1 MECFGYKDLPEKLNG
16 AGIHSLDN
24 VMTLDIS
31 FRRLFDDLRLWFE
44 AIVSDFDVF
53 STRMLNFVRR
63 ARKILMPFVP
73 RKNGT
78 C

>member
-1 MECFGYKDLPEKLNG
+1 MVSFGYKDLPEKLNG

-24 VMTLDIS
+24 LLTLDPF
-31 FRRLFDDLRLWFE
+31 FRRLFDELKLWFE
-44 AIVSDFDVF
+44 AIVSDFDIF
-53 STRMLNFVRR
+53 RTRVLNFARR

-73 RKNGT
+73 RKKGI